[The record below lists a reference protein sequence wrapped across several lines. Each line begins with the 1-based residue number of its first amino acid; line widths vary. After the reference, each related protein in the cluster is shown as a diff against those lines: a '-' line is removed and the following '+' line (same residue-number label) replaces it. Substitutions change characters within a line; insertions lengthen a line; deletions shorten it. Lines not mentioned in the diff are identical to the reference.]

1 MGHKADAKSAK
12 LRTSPAT
19 VRVSRERMPPWAP
32 RVILLFWLGAIGVLA
47 VRELFHQ
54 LSDFLIL
61 LIISLFLAL
70 AIEPAVNR
78 LAARGWK
85 RGVATGLML
94 VSVFTATIS
103 FVIAIGSLVATQ
115 TQDLIS
121 NRDQYVIETV
131 RFLNDTFGASID
143 PQTWIRSFSD
153 PTSSL
158 QNFFSSQQDRV
169 LDLSLGALS
178 GLLQILSITL
188 FTFYLVSDGPKLR
201 RALCRRLPVERQRV
215 VLTLWDLAIEKT
227 GGYIYSRAL
236 LAVISA
242 FFHWIVFQSIGAP
255 APVALAIW
263 VGLVSQF
270 LPVVGTYLAGVL
282 PILLVLLDSPVKA
295 LIVIIFIALY
305 QQFENFLLAPRI
317 TARTLELHAAVAFGA
332 AIAGGAVLGPIG
344 AVLALPFAAMV
355 QGFASNWGNRYE
367 IVENPLVAAPSLQ
380 KLKLKSTPK
389 AKLTPKSRKRK

>member
-1 MGHKADAKSAK
+1 MGHKADGESAAIK
-12 LRTSPAT
+12 ASK
-19 VRVSRERMPPWAP
+19 VSKKASRDKMPSWVP
-32 RVILLFWLGAIGVLA
+32 RAIGLFWSGAIAVLA

-85 RGVATGLML
+85 RGAATGLML
-94 VSVFTATIS
+94 VSVFAATIS

-121 NRDQYVIETV
+121 NRDHYVIETV
-131 RFLNDTFGASID
+131 RFLNETFGASID

-169 LDLSLGALS
+169 LHLSLGALS

-201 RALCRRLPVERQRV
+201 RALCSRLPVERQRV
-215 VLTLWDLAIEKT
+215 VLTLWDLAIAKT

-236 LAVISA
+236 LAAISA
-242 FFHWIVFQSIGAP
+242 IFHWIVFQSIGAP
-255 APVALAIW
+255 APAALAIW

-282 PILLVLLDSPVKA
+282 PILLVFLDSPVKA

-367 IVENPLVAAPSLQ
+367 IVESPLVAMPSSH
-380 KLKLKSTPK
+380 KS
-389 AKLTPKSRKRK
+389 KSKKRK

>member
-1 MGHKADAKSAK
+1 MGHKADGESVQIKASKKS
-12 LRTSPAT
+12 
-19 VRVSRERMPPWAP
+19 VRPSRDKMPSWVP
-32 RVILLFWLGAIGVLA
+32 RAIALFWVGAIAMLV

-54 LSDFLIL
+54 LSDFLVL
-61 LIISLFLAL
+61 LVISLFLAL

-85 RGVATGLML
+85 RGAATGLML
-94 VSVFTATIS
+94 VSVFTAAIS

-121 NRDQYVIETV
+121 NRDQYVTDTV
-131 RFLNDTFGASID
+131 VFINDTFGSSIN
-143 PQTWIRSFSD
+143 PQSWIKALSD
-153 PTSSL
+153 PNGSL
-158 QNFFSSQQDRV
+158 NNFFTNQQDRV
-169 LDLSLGALS
+169 VGLSLGALS
-178 GLLQILSITL
+178 GLLQILSVTL
-188 FTFYLVSDGPKLR
+188 FTFYLISDGPRLR
-201 RALCRRLPVERQRV
+201 RALCSRLPVKQQRV
-215 VLTLWDLAIEKT
+215 VLTVFDLAIAKT

-242 FFHWIVFQSIGAP
+242 IFHWVVFQAIGTP
-255 APVALAIW
+255 APIALAIW

-282 PILLVLLDSPVKA
+282 PILLAFLDSPIKA
-295 LIVIIFIALY
+295 LIVIIFIAVY
-305 QQFENFLLAPRI
+305 QQLENFVLAPRI

-355 QGFASNWGNRYE
+355 QGLASNWGNRYE
-367 IVENPLVAAPSLQ
+367 IVDDPLVFIPSLQ
-380 KLKLKSTPK
+380 KVKTKK
-389 AKLTPKSRKRK
+389 HK

>member
-1 MGHKADAKSAK
+1 MSHKADDKSVQIKASK
-12 LRTSPAT
+12 ANKKTSQDK
-19 VRVSRERMPPWAP
+19 MPSWVP
-32 RVILLFWLGAIGVLA
+32 RAIGLFWVGAIAMLA

-54 LSDFLIL
+54 LSDFLVL

-85 RGVATGLML
+85 RGAATGLML
-94 VSVFTATIS
+94 ASVFTAAIL

-115 TQDLIS
+115 TQDLIN
-121 NRDQYVIETV
+121 NRDQYVTDTV
-131 RFLNDTFGASID
+131 VFVNDTFGSSIN
-143 PQTWIRSFSD
+143 PQSWIKALSD
-153 PTSSL
+153 PNGSL
-158 QNFFSSQQDRV
+158 NNFFTNQQDRV
-169 LDLSLGALS
+169 VSLSLGALS
-178 GLLQILSITL
+178 GLLQILSVTL
-188 FTFYLVSDGPKLR
+188 FTFYLISDGPRLR
-201 RALCRRLPVERQRV
+201 RALCSRLPVKQQRV
-215 VLTLWDLAIEKT
+215 VLTVFDLAIAKT

-242 FFHWIVFQSIGAP
+242 IFHWVVFQAIGTP
-255 APVALAIW
+255 APIALAIW

-282 PILLVLLDSPVKA
+282 PILLAFLDSPIKA
-295 LIVIIFIALY
+295 LIVIIFIAVY
-305 QQFENFLLAPRI
+305 QQLENFVLAPRI

-355 QGFASNWGNRYE
+355 QGFVSDWGNRYE
-367 IVENPLVAAPSLQ
+367 IVDSPLVYIPSLQ
-380 KLKLKSTPK
+380 K
-389 AKLTPKSRKRK
+389 AKTKKRK

>member
-19 VRVSRERMPPWAP
+19 DRVSRERMPPWAP
-32 RVILLFWLGAIGVLA
+32 RAILLFWLGAIGVLA

-61 LIISLFLAL
+61 LIISLFLVL

-380 KLKLKSTPK
+380 KSKLKS
-389 AKLTPKSRKRK
+389 TPKSRKRK

>member
-1 MGHKADAKSAK
+1 MGHKADGESAAIK
-12 LRTSPAT
+12 ASK
-19 VRVSRERMPPWAP
+19 VSKKASRDKMPSWVP
-32 RVILLFWLGAIGVLA
+32 RAIGLFWVGAIAMLA

-61 LIISLFLAL
+61 LVISVFLAL

-85 RGVATGLML
+85 RGAATGLML
-94 VSVFTATIS
+94 VSVFTAAIL

-121 NRDQYVIETV
+121 NRDQYVTDTV
-131 RFLNDTFGASID
+131 VFVNNTFGSSIN
-143 PQTWIRSFSD
+143 PQSWIKALSD
-153 PTSSL
+153 PNGSFN
-158 QNFFSSQQDRV
+158 NFFTNQQDRV
-169 LDLSLGALS
+169 VSLSLGALS
-178 GLLQILSITL
+178 GLLQILSVTL
-188 FTFYLVSDGPKLR
+188 FTFYLISDGPRLR
-201 RALCRRLPVERQRV
+201 RALCSRLPVKQQRV
-215 VLTLWDLAIEKT
+215 VLTVFDLAIAKT

-236 LAVISA
+236 LAVVSA
-242 FFHWIVFQSIGAP
+242 IFHWVVFQSIGTP
-255 APVALAIW
+255 APIALAIW

-282 PILLVLLDSPVKA
+282 PILLAFLDSPVKA
-295 LIVIIFIALY
+295 LIVIIFIAVY
-305 QQFENFLLAPRI
+305 QQLENFVLAPRI

-355 QGFASNWGNRYE
+355 QGFVSNWGKRYE
-367 IVENPLVAAPSLQ
+367 IVDNPLVFIPSLQ
-380 KLKLKSTPK
+380 KVKTKK
-389 AKLTPKSRKRK
+389 HK

>member
-1 MGHKADAKSAK
+1 MSHKADDKSVQIKASK
-12 LRTSPAT
+12 ASKKTSQDN
-19 VRVSRERMPPWAP
+19 MPSWVP
-32 RVILLFWLGAIGVLA
+32 RAIGLFWVGAIAVLV

-54 LSDFLIL
+54 LSDFLVL
-61 LIISLFLAL
+61 LVISLFLAL

-85 RGVATGLML
+85 RGAATGLML
-94 VSVFTATIS
+94 VSVFTAAIS

-121 NRDQYVIETV
+121 NRDQYVTDTV
-131 RFLNDTFGASID
+131 VFINDTFGSSIN
-143 PQTWIRSFSD
+143 PQSWIKALSD
-153 PTSSL
+153 PNGSL
-158 QNFFSSQQDRV
+158 NNFFTNQQDRV
-169 LDLSLGALS
+169 VGLSLGALS
-178 GLLQILSITL
+178 GLLQILSVTL
-188 FTFYLVSDGPKLR
+188 FTFYLISDGPRLR
-201 RALCRRLPVERQRV
+201 RALCSRLPVKQQRV
-215 VLTLWDLAIEKT
+215 VLTVFDLAIAKT

-242 FFHWIVFQSIGAP
+242 IFHWVVFQAIGTP
-255 APVALAIW
+255 APIALAIW

-282 PILLVLLDSPVKA
+282 PILLALLDSPIKA
-295 LIVIIFIALY
+295 LIVIIFIAVY
-305 QQFENFLLAPRI
+305 QQLENFVLAPRI

-355 QGFASNWGNRYE
+355 QGLVSNWGKRYE
-367 IVENPLVAAPSLQ
+367 IVENPLVFIPSLQ
-380 KLKLKSTPK
+380 KVKTK
-389 AKLTPKSRKRK
+389 KRK

>member
-1 MGHKADAKSAK
+1 MGHKADGESVQIKASKKS
-12 LRTSPAT
+12 
-19 VRVSRERMPPWAP
+19 VRPSRDKMPSWVP
-32 RVILLFWLGAIGVLA
+32 RAIALFWVGAIAVLA

-85 RGVATGLML
+85 RGAATGLML
-94 VSVFTATIS
+94 ISVFAATIS

-121 NRDQYVIETV
+121 NRDHYVIETV
-131 RFLNDTFGASID
+131 RFLNETFGASID

-158 QNFFSSQQDRV
+158 QNFFSNQQDRV

-201 RALCRRLPVERQRV
+201 RALCSRLPVERQRV
-215 VLTLWDLAIEKT
+215 VLTLWDLAIAKT

-236 LAVISA
+236 LAAISA
-242 FFHWIVFQSIGAP
+242 IFHWIVFQSIGAP
-255 APVALAIW
+255 APAALAIW

-282 PILLVLLDSPVKA
+282 PILLVFLDSPVKA

-367 IVENPLVAAPSLQ
+367 IVENPLVAMPSLQ
-380 KLKLKSTPK
+380 KSKLRQKS
-389 AKLTPKSRKRK
+389 KSRKRK